1 MNAAEELTVENLG
14 HGSHFSRQMEF
25 GFCSVQC
32 ICKCQVILSIY
43 MTTEHPQKS
52 KTEV

>member
-1 MNAAEELTVENLG
+1 MNAAEELTVKNLG
-14 HGSHFSRQMEF
+14 DGSHFPRQMEF
-25 GFCSVQC
+25 EFCSVHC

-52 KTEV
+52 RTEV